1 MSSISS
7 FFSSLV
13 GSLHADAPEEAKI
26 SEAQPQE
33 EVVAVEADE
42 DEEEPEDVRLP
53 VLFVRGAFPLSQVF
67 WACQIHPQLRE
78 EAQESPKCKA
88 AAQHFFHCQE
98 KVQSGKGFK
107 HEDCVE
113 EMCVFFCIL
122 PIYTV
127 INDIVPP
134 GVRIFSWS
142 LNWISDMCWFALH
155 RCTSSPVCL
164 IVSYHRVF
172 SSFVFSMMH
181 CTDVGVPPSCAWPHV
196 DRL

>member
-1 MSSISS
+1 MEGWKIPNLRLNSATAASTYPVQLKEIPICGQYSSSTALHNTMSISS

-13 GSLHADAPEEAKI
+13 GPLHADAPEEAKI

-113 EMCVFFCIL
+113 EMCVFF
-122 PIYTV
+122 
-127 INDIVPP
+127 
-134 GVRIFSWS
+134 
-142 LNWISDMCWFALH
+142 A
-155 RCTSSPVCL
+155 
-164 IVSYHRVF
+164 
-172 SSFVFSMMH
+172 SFLS
-181 CTDVGVPPSCAWPHV
+181 TLS
-196 DRL
+196 